1 MAETAHIET
10 FFSLTSRGGIRED
23 RSLQRTHIES
33 ALVVTDAAD
42 DPANFFRPQFPAV
55 AQSKA
60 IQLSLFAEQ
69 HGSLNHVR
77 SRDRP
82 RLRGLFSPTLRFQVR
97 SEAENQLSSDR
108 NQN

>member
-60 IQLSLFAEQ
+60 MQLSLFAEQ

-77 SRDRP
+77 SGAVRDRTEINAVAEH
-82 RLRGLFSPTLRFQVR
+82 RKGRGGLQSEIVLPNHSP
-97 SEAENQLSSDR
+97 
-108 NQN
+108 